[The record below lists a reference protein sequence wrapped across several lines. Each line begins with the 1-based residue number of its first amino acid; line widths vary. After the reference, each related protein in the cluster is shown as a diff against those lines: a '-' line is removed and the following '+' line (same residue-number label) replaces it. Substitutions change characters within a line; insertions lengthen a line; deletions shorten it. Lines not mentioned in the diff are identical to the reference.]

1 MKNVLGE
8 LMEINIIG
16 NEDTKKYLFK
26 CSEVM
31 KILNDTFNYRKY
43 KKGTEYTYVIVGGKK
58 ELYLT
63 YKGMLRVLFASN
75 STTAESFQD
84 WATEK
89 LFTIQMGTQDA
100 KQELAA
106 NLLGT
111 DSRVVKKVF
120 SCNTTKTPCVYLI
133 CIGKAKDMLKNNTF
147 NDDDFLFKYGCTD
160 DMPRRLA
167 EHEKSYAK
175 EFKTNI
181 GLTYFS
187 IIDTKFIFDAESDIS
202 FYLQN
207 FKTTYGDSK
216 ELVVINKKDLNN
228 RVKRIYS
235 DIQEKYIGCFKEMGD
250 KIVELEKQIV
260 KLNNDL
266 ILKDALHKNEL
277 LCEKH
282 KNELQC
288 KEIENLNLKM
298 QMLQMK
304 K

>member
-1 MKNVLGE
+1 V
-8 LMEINIIG
+8 
-16 NEDTKKYLFK
+16 T
-26 CSEVM
+26 
-31 KILNDTFNYRKY
+31 TF
-43 KKGTEYTYVIVGGKK
+43 
-58 ELYLT
+58 
-63 YKGMLRVLFASN
+63 
-75 STTAESFQD
+75 
-84 WATEK
+84 
-89 LFTIQMGTQDA
+89 
-100 KQELAA
+100 
-106 NLLGT
+106 
-111 DSRVVKKVF
+111 
-120 SCNTTKTPCVYLI
+120 
-133 CIGKAKDMLKNNTF
+133 
-147 NDDDFLFKYGCTD
+147 
-160 DMPRRLA
+160 
-167 EHEKSYAK
+167 
-175 EFKTNI
+175 
-181 GLTYFS
+181 
-187 IIDTKFIFDAESDIS
+187 

-207 FKTTYGDSK
+207 FKTTHGDSK

-228 RVKRIYS
+228 RVKRIYN